1 MKSEA
6 EIRMAGMQ
14 ALIGALGL
22 VETERFLMAVSREA
36 FDYTEWRR
44 HHLPAMP
51 LEELARLA
59 NAESQKLMQQEV
71 HEWGV

>member
-1 MKSEA
+1 
-6 EIRMAGMQ
+6 
-14 ALIGALGL
+14 
-22 VETERFLMAVSREA
+22 MAVSREA

-44 HHLPAMP
+44 HHLPSMP

-71 HEWGV
+71 HEWEV

>member
-14 ALIGALGL
+14 ALISALGL

-44 HHLPAMP
+44 HHLPVMP

-59 NAESQKLMQQEV
+59 NTEAQTLMPQELR
-71 HEWGV
+71 